1 MDCNKY
7 EFQSEIFEA
16 AKAGKSEGEV
26 RKDVCSRRQELQH
39 LAGDNPSINQYKAV
53 ILAGVSSIFK
63 DRVLAAKQGP
73 VATAQLEL
81 WGLEVSLAGKVV
93 SALSSLSPT
102 SMKELAKVKKALDP
116 INAAPSEAALRSA
129 IELLANNETLLAD
142 LTELYGEDEEVDS
155 ED

>member
-16 AKAGKSEGEV
+16 AKAGKSEEEV
-26 RKDVCSRRQELQH
+26 RKDVCSRRQELKH
-39 LAGDNPSINQYKAV
+39 LAGENPSIKQYKAV
-53 ILAGVSSIFK
+53 ILSGVSSIFK

-129 IELLANNETLLAD
+129 IELLPNNETLLAD
-142 LTELYGEDEEVDS
+142 LTGLYGEDEEVDS
-155 ED
+155 EG